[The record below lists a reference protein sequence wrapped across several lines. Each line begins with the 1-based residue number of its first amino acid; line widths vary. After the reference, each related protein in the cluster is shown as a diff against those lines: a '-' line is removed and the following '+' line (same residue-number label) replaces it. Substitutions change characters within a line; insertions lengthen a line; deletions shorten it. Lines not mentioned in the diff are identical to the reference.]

1 MKSREFTRQRSK
13 SYAAE
18 AAVAQQIRQTEI
30 VAKPLRRSGRC
41 PVEAEVPVLVL
52 IPVAAV
58 HKLLEKRLILRI
70 VRFHI
75 RRALGVLKS
84 SHVVADPAVG
94 NRRVIIPAGSAF
106 IQRRIIECIQS
117 LPERP
122 VIDIVAGSL
131 LLVKFR
137 LRFLLPFLLRVRE
150 PLVKEVIVCSI
161 IRVTALGLISVLL
174 RLTLLIR
181 SLLVLLICSLLI
193 RSLLVLLIRSLLIC
207 SLLILVLLMLI
218 LPIRSLLMLVLPIRS
233 LLMLVLLIRSLL
245 VLLIRSLLTI
255 PAPAVGRTACIPVCA
270 RPALPR
276 ILNLPVSFLNFLET
290 LLGILLIVRILV
302 RVPLFTL
309 VTVRLLQ
316 ICITAVRR
324 NAQHFEWI

>member
-18 AAVAQQIRQTEI
+18 TAVAQQIRQTEI
-30 VAKPLRRSGRC
+30 VAEPLRRSGRR
-41 PVEAEVPVLVL
+41 PAEAKVPVLVL

-181 SLLVLLICSLLI
+181 SLLVLLIFSLLI
-193 RSLLVLLIRSLLIC
+193 RSLLVLLIRSLLDLLLR
-207 SLLILVLLMLI
+207 SLLIVVLLMLI

-245 VLLIRSLLTI
+245 VLLTI

-290 LLGILLIVRILV
+290 LFGILLIVRILV

-324 NAQHFEWI
+324 DAQHFEWI